1 MNLILRSIRFSGM
14 CLTPDLGGLGAQS
27 FLHPRRALSTPAAP
41 SALPQAESCKELNPC
56 SPVASR
62 YRIFAFDHDLFSFA
76 DVTFDKWPV
85 VLITNPKS
93 LLYSCAK
100 HEPLERLFH
109 STHIRYVLCFRI
121 DFQFDMHEDQVV
133 VIVVV

>member
-1 MNLILRSIRFSGM
+1 
-14 CLTPDLGGLGAQS
+14 
-27 FLHPRRALSTPAAP
+27 
-41 SALPQAESCKELNPC
+41 
-56 SPVASR
+56 
-62 YRIFAFDHDLFSFA
+62 
-76 DVTFDKWPV
+76 V

-121 DFQFDMHEDQVV
+121 DFPFDMDEE
-133 VIVVV
+133 